1 MRIKFNSQVCTTKEQ
16 SQRLLELG
24 LKPETA
30 DMSYYK
36 EESCLPPYEEMECPY
51 DNMVFPAWSLHR
63 LILLCPNTGVL
74 TITKGAVEYEGLTNY
89 QVEEEDGFFSKQGD
103 DIYGN
108 LLDCIEWLIK
118 KGYFPKEH
126 LVSYK
131 KKLWKKNNTNK
142 ACSDYF

>member
-1 MRIKFNSQVCTTKEQ
+1 MELKFNSQVCTDRNQ
-16 SQRLLELG
+16 SKKLLALG

-30 DMSYYK
+30 DMYHSTYISENRVYEVIATRYDK
-36 EESCLPPYEEMECPY
+36 LPLLSQ
-51 DNMVFPAWSLHR
+51 DTPAWSLHR

-74 TITKGAVEYEGLTNY
+74 TITEGSVEYEGLINY
-89 QVEEEDGFFSKQGD
+89 QVKEEDGFFSKQGN

-126 LVSYK
+126 L
-131 KKLWKKNNTNK
+131 
-142 ACSDYF
+142 F

>member
-1 MRIKFNSQVCTTKEQ
+1 MKHI
-16 SQRLLELG
+16 
-24 LKPETA
+24 
-30 DMSYYK
+30 
-36 EESCLPPYEEMECPY
+36 PYSIYSVQKHYNDGFGFEDKCY
-51 DNMVFPAWSLHR
+51 LPAWSLHR

-74 TITKGAVEYEGLTNY
+74 TITKGAVEYEGLINY

-126 LVSYK
+126 L
-131 KKLWKKNNTNK
+131 
-142 ACSDYF
+142 F

>member
-1 MRIKFNSQVCTTKEQ
+1 MKSQICTTVEQ
-16 SQRLLELG
+16 SKKLLELG

-30 DMSYYK
+30 DMMHTIMKGRLSVVLALQGDDFVEYPD
-36 EESCLPPYEEMECPY
+36 C
-51 DNMVFPAWSLHR
+51 PAWSLHR

-74 TITKGAVEYEGLTNY
+74 TITEGSVEYEGLINY
-89 QVEEEDGFFSKQGD
+89 QVEEEDGFFSRQGN

-126 LVSYK
+126 LT
-131 KKLWKKNNTNK
+131 KNYENT
-142 ACSDYF
+142 

>member
-1 MRIKFNSQVCTTKEQ
+1 MNELKINSQICTTVEQ
-16 SQRLLELG
+16 SKRLLELG

-30 DMSYYK
+30 DMMHTIMKGRLSVVLALQGDDFVEYPD
-36 EESCLPPYEEMECPY
+36 S
-51 DNMVFPAWSLHR
+51 PAWSLHR

-74 TITKGAVEYEGLTNY
+74 TITKGAVEYEGLINY
-89 QVEEEDGFFSKQGD
+89 QVEEEDGFFSKQGN

-126 LVSYK
+126 LIK
-131 KKLWKKNNTNK
+131 KI
-142 ACSDYF
+142 